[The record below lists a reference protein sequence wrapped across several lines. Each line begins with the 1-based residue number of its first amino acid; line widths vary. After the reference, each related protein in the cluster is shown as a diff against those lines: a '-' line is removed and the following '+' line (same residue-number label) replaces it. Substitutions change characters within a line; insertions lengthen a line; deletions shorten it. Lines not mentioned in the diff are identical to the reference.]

1 MMTFDKNLTHPEYGR
16 FQISAYV
23 MICLF
28 SALVFSMYGL
38 ELPLRRDNAQYIYS
52 AQRLLQGEMPYQSI
66 FDMKT
71 PLTSFVTAFAL
82 LVTQNIF
89 DEPIKGVRFFYV
101 AISITTILLTYA
113 LAKRL
118 FDNKFESL
126 LAPLMMIG
134 FHGYIY
140 QTAIGA
146 EPKLLLL
153 LFFVAGLIFIVDK
166 KWFALGIASA
176 LCAFTWQPSGI
187 LLIAALIYAFMQKPQ
202 YRFSA
207 FAKLAIGFLI
217 PSVIIFGYFLLNGAF
232 KELIQGAFIVHIY
245 LDRPNE
251 NELLNITKMIPFG
264 FPFSFWL
271 IAISLLAFFI
281 YGLGMV
287 TKSENASLADNP
299 FLPFLVILS
308 SFLIASLIDFQS
320 YPDFFV
326 FLPFC
331 SLGIIIFYRASI
343 DLIMGNRLVTS
354 NIGLGVFKYLFF
366 LVLICVP
373 LLNVLFSN
381 IFSNHAAIWKG
392 GLIEQKRAY
401 SHIVRAAL
409 SNYDVNSNIIVIGV
423 PEIPALLG
431 FRNATQHASL
441 GSVQG
446 YDEFISSNYSVGFS
460 GWLDEMSE
468 KKPDLVVV
476 KMSDLAGYS
485 DKNRAL
491 FIGWLNSNFSK
502 FSSNEDIQSEKF
514 RSDNIQTWIRI
525 NSKS

>member
-101 AISITTILLTYA
+101 TVSITTILLTYA

-187 LLIAALIYAFMQKPQ
+187 LLIAALIYAIMQKPQ

-207 FAKLAIGFLI
+207 FAKLATGFLI

-245 LDRPNE
+245 LERPNE
-251 NELLNITKMIPFG
+251 NELLNIAKMIPFG
-264 FPFSFWL
+264 FPFSSWL
-271 IAISLLAFFI
+271 IIISLLAFLI
-281 YGLGMV
+281 HGLRRVM
-287 TKSENASLADNP
+287 KSENASRADNP
-299 FLPFLVILS
+299 FLPFMAALS
-308 SFLIASLIDFQS
+308 LFMIASLIDFQS
-320 YPDFFV
+320 YPDFFI

-331 SLGIIIFYRASI
+331 SLGVIIFYRAAV
-343 DLIMGNRLVTS
+343 NLVTEKRLITGNVNLS
-354 NIGLGVFKYLFF
+354 MFKYLFF
-366 LVLICVP
+366 LILISVP
-373 LLNVLFSN
+373 FLNVLFSN
-381 IFSNHAAIWKG
+381 IFSNHAAIWRG
-392 GLIEQKRAY
+392 ALIEQKRAY

-409 SNYDVNSNIIVIGV
+409 GNYDVNSNIIVIGV

-431 FRNATQHASL
+431 FRNGAQHVSM
-441 GSVQG
+441 GSIPG
-446 YDEFISSNYSVGFS
+446 YDAFISSNYSSGFS

-468 KKPDLVVV
+468 NKPDLVVL
-476 KMSDLAGYS
+476 KMSDLVGYS
-485 DKNRAL
+485 DKNRKL
-491 FIGWLNSNFSK
+491 FVDWLNSGFSK

-514 RSDNIQTWIRI
+514 RSDDIQTWVKV
-525 NSKS
+525 N